1 MYKNSNKHLII
12 YTTILTII
20 LILFGISISSSKY
33 NRMKLLSDL
42 NKAINSSSII
52 SKTIHSLQ
60 KERGLSVGVFL
71 DDGENFTKD
80 LKIQRDITDSLL
92 KKLQN
97 YKNSQFLNNFF
108 KASKMIISIREKI
121 DKKKFSLKEI
131 LNYYSNLNQELL
143 HAITHSTKKYN
154 IGEIGNSIEAYR
166 HFLYVKEYTG
176 IERAL
181 GVIIF
186 STKKIDFD
194 LIKEFS
200 YVIELQKFNMSM
212 FKILV
217 DKKIFKE
224 CNNGSKFSKIVL
236 VENKISNRKLEIIEP
251 KKWFNLITQKIDHLD
266 KMSQKIENRIINRI
280 ENEFQKSYYAYMVA
294 LGLIVLGIVLF
305 VILMKNILNII
316 EKEKNLR
323 TILDQHIMNAQIDRD
338 GKILD
343 ISDAYCSV
351 LGYKKEELLQKNIK
365 TILDDSEIKK
375 IDIIRKEIEKA
386 RRWGGKL
393 KKRKCN
399 GSVFYTYTNIEP
411 IITNSETDTFLSINI
426 DITEN
431 EKLLD
436 KLKDE
441 EKKRLAQQEIL
452 QHQYRLAKMG
462 EMLSMIAHQWR
473 QPLNAITATCGV
485 IKMKASLDKLT
496 KEDAIM
502 FSDKIKNLSIDLS
515 QIIDDFKNFYKKNKS
530 KNLTSFESIVKKVL
544 FILGSSL
551 EEKAIK
557 VNLKTISCEEI
568 YTFEN
573 ELKQAVLN
581 IVKNAEDALVL
592 REIKTPEIN
601 ITIEKK
607 TLTIEDN
614 AGGISKEIED
624 KIFDPYFSTK
634 GKKEGTGLGLYMSK
648 IIIEEHCGGKLS
660 FISKNGKTTFKI
672 EL

>member
-217 DKKIFKE
+217 DKKILKE

-294 LGLIVLGIVLF
+294 LGLIVLGIILF

-393 KKRKCN
+393 KKRKYN